1 MVQPKPTASQNLY
14 NCPVKD
20 CPING
25 LRLTSSILYHATIK
39 CNDSKYKKKHTKE
52 SLKRRPSRKV
62 MQTKKNHSIR
72 LIIER
77 HHLIYKNKNNKP
89 QDLYGKSNDSVT
101 LISHLEKM

>member
-25 LRLTSSILYHATIK
+25 LRLTSGILYQATIK